1 MSKKQPQKQ
10 SSDTWKWGQSSQNAF
25 SLVGQFF
32 GISPK
37 DLATTKDSDVTKL
50 LQNADAS
57 DVQVKRTQDA
67 VNAVK
72 RTWKNQTR
80 VGAML
85 HGLVR
90 TGMQH
95 ILTTRKQEA
104 TTTKEYAKAITSTSV
119 LSSKTHTAVQKTYLK
134 GEKQIQQTGKDLQ
147 RYQGELSDQYQ
158 VIDET
163 ANQQSQQR
171 RIGYRERAQKRLTAN
186 SRPWRNY

>member
-1 MSKKQPQKQ
+1 MVKKQQQKQ
-10 SSDTWKWGQSSQNAF
+10 SSDTWRWGQSSQNAF

-32 GISPK
+32 GISPR
-37 DLATTKDSDVTKL
+37 DLATTKDSEVTKL
-50 LQNADAS
+50 LQTADAS

-119 LSSKTHTAVQKTYLK
+119 LSAKTHTAVEKTYLK
-134 GEKQIQQTGKDLQ
+134 GEKQIQQAGKQLQ
-147 RYQGELSDQYQ
+147 LSKEELDEQYQ
-158 VIDET
+158 VADQ
-163 ANQQSQQR
+163 AAMQQSQQR
-171 RIGYRERAQKRLTAN
+171 RLGYRERAQKRLTAN

>member
-1 MSKKQPQKQ
+1 MANNKKTQ
-10 SSDTWKWGQSSQNAF
+10 SSTAWQWGQSSANAF

-32 GISPK
+32 DMTLK
-37 DLATTKDSDVTKL
+37 NLATTKDTEVTKL

-80 VGAML
+80 IGAML

-104 TTTKEYAKAITSTSV
+104 TTTKEYAKTITSTSV
-119 LSSKTHTAVQKTYLK
+119 LSSKTRTAVEKTYLK
-134 GEKQIQQTGKDLQ
+134 GEKQIQQTGKQLQ
-147 RYQGELSDQYQ
+147 LAKEELDEQYQ
-158 VIDET
+158 VADQT
-163 ANQQSQQR
+163 AVQQSQQR
-171 RIGYRERAQKRLTAN
+171 RIGYRDRAQKRLAAN

>member
-1 MSKKQPQKQ
+1 MTKKNQQ
-10 SSDTWKWGQSSQNAF
+10 SSTAWQWGQSSANAF
-25 SLVGQFF
+25 NLVGQFF
-32 GISPK
+32 DMTLK
-37 DLATTKDSDVTKL
+37 NLATTKDTEVTKL

-80 VGAML
+80 IGAMI

-104 TTTKEYAKAITSTSV
+104 TTTKEYAKTITSTSV
-119 LSSKTHTAVQKTYLK
+119 LSSKTRTAVEKTYLK
-134 GEKQIQQTGKDLQ
+134 GEKQIQQTGKQLQ
-147 RYQGELSDQYQ
+147 LAKEELDEQYQ
-158 VIDET
+158 VADQT
-163 ANQQSQQR
+163 AVQQSQQR
-171 RIGYRERAQKRLTAN
+171 RIGYRDRAQKRLAAN
-186 SRPWRNY
+186 NRPWRNY

>member
-1 MSKKQPQKQ
+1 MSKKQQQKQ
-10 SSDTWKWGQSSQNAF
+10 SSDTWRWGQSSHKAF
-25 SLVGQFF
+25 NLVGQFF
-32 GISPK
+32 GISPR
-37 DLATTKDSDVTKL
+37 DLATTKDSEVTKL
-50 LQNADAS
+50 LQTADAS

-104 TTTKEYAKAITSTSV
+104 TTTREYAKAITSTSV
-119 LSSKTHTAVQKTYLK
+119 LSSKTHTAVEKTYLK
-134 GEKQIQQTGKDLQ
+134 GEKQIQQAGKQLQ
-147 RYQGELSDQYQ
+147 LTKEELDEQYQ
-158 VIDET
+158 VADQ
-163 ANQQSQQR
+163 AAVQQSQQQR
-171 RIGYRERAQKRLTAN
+171 VGYRDRAQKRLAAN
-186 SRPWRNY
+186 NRPWRNY